1 MRIRES
7 EECGKSELDL
17 FSIPPTNTQM
27 EESRFDLVKPFS
39 NFKNGT
45 ITFKIE
51 GDNQCYIDLST
62 SELMITCQIMNG
74 ETPITDLTG
83 PQVLGVKTGRPDEI
97 TRWDMK
103 TAAIPMVIDGEG
115 KVTKGYTGPV
125 YFTQVEVDKQQKL
138 VDTFDKANPDSYLG
152 PVNNF
157 LHSLFSQVQVRIGN
171 TEVEN
176 TNSNYP
182 YRAYL
187 ESLLCYSKEQ
197 KETFLQNEMFYKDTA
212 GSMDD
217 TLFANKG
224 LVARRE
230 RYTDQAGVFQMKG
243 RLKSDIFSM
252 NRYIL
257 PQVNLQIVLTRANAN
272 FCLMGDANIH
282 AKYKDLRIDITE
294 AALQIRRVKVS
305 QFVILQHAMMLD
317 PVRRVIMRCL
327 NTPYMAQSFSL
338 SGIHRG
344 IMPSRVVVAFIDN
357 AAFSGDI
364 TRNPFKFINL
374 NIKSLKLKMAS
385 VSLPY
390 SDGLTVDYQQNRYM
404 QAYDAMSQNLGN
416 ISNDISYKEFGN
428 GYTVYPFDLTPDLCD
443 NMNYNLLRDGALE
456 LECVMAKPYDQAFQ
470 TLFYLQF
477 ENCVEVTKERGVQ
490 FDFSIV

>member
-1 MRIRES
+1 
-7 EECGKSELDL
+7 
-17 FSIPPTNTQM
+17 
-27 EESRFDLVKPFS
+27 
-39 NFKNGT
+39 
-45 ITFKIE
+45 
-51 GDNQCYIDLST
+51 
-62 SELMITCQIMNG
+62 
-74 ETPITDLTG
+74 
-83 PQVLGVKTGRPDEI
+83 
-97 TRWDMK
+97 
-103 TAAIPMVIDGEG
+103 
-115 KVTKGYTGPV
+115 
-125 YFTQVEVDKQQKL
+125 
-138 VDTFDKANPDSYLG
+138 
-152 PVNNF
+152 
-157 LHSLFSQVQVRIGN
+157 
-171 TEVEN
+171 
-176 TNSNYP
+176 
-182 YRAYL
+182 
-187 ESLLCYSKEQ
+187 
-197 KETFLQNEMFYKDTA
+197 
-212 GSMDD
+212 MDD

-252 NRYIL
+252 NRYML

-305 QFVILQHAMMLD
+305 QSVSLQHAMMLEKTAAKY

-490 FDFSIV
+490 FHFSIV

>member
-45 ITFKIE
+45 ITFEIE

-187 ESLLCYSKEQ
+187 ESLLCYSQEQ

-252 NRYIL
+252 NRYML

-294 AALQIRRVKVS
+294 AALQIRRFKVS
-305 QFVILQHAMMLD
+305 
-317 PVRRVIMRCL
+317 
-327 NTPYMAQSFSL
+327 
-338 SGIHRG
+338 
-344 IMPSRVVVAFIDN
+344 
-357 AAFSGDI
+357 
-364 TRNPFKFINL
+364 
-374 NIKSLKLKMAS
+374 
-385 VSLPY
+385 
-390 SDGLTVDYQQNRYM
+390 
-404 QAYDAMSQNLGN
+404 
-416 ISNDISYKEFGN
+416 
-428 GYTVYPFDLTPDLCD
+428 
-443 NMNYNLLRDGALE
+443 
-456 LECVMAKPYDQAFQ
+456 
-470 TLFYLQF
+470 
-477 ENCVEVTKERGVQ
+477 
-490 FDFSIV
+490 